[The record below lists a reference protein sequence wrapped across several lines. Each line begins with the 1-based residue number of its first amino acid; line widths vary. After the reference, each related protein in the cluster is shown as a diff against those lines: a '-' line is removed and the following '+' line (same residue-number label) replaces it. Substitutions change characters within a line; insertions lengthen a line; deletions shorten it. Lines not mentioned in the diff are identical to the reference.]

1 VLPPVEV
8 TEYTLKT
15 VDDLKDKV
23 RKMIDEARQDMRG
36 TR

>member
-1 VLPPVEV
+1 VEV